1 MKKRI
6 NISILAL
13 GLTAL
18 LFSSCA
24 STSALR
30 QEKMDGAGSALGEDA
45 GLSKGEAGSAEGKP
59 MASGKDEMAAQEEK
73 TEMPEE
79 MMKEGE
85 RKEGNGMQEDSGMQQ
100 NREKGMVEE
109 HGEKVDA
116 KKLSGKEKQGM
127 EGEEEAF
134 LEDLSGTK
142 HSLNEW
148 KGKKVYL
155 KFWASWCSIC
165 LAGLDELDELS
176 GNPDKDFE
184 VISVVSPG
192 LNGEKDKEQ
201 FRKWFEKLG
210 YQNMKVLLDEKGELV
225 RRYGVRAYPSS
236 AFIGSDGS
244 MKPIVPGHKSKED
257 ILTEMKKL
265 N

>member
-1 MKKRI
+1 MRKRI
-6 NISILAL
+6 NSSILAL

-24 STSALR
+24 SPSALR
-30 QEKMDGAGSALGEDA
+30 QEKMDGAGSALEEDA

-59 MASGKDEMAAQEEK
+59 MASGRDEMAAQGEK
-73 TEMPEE
+73 AEMPEE
-79 MMKEGE
+79 MKKEGE
-85 RKEGNGMQEDSGMQQ
+85 MEEESGMQQ
-100 NREKGMVEE
+100 NMEKGMVEE

-127 EGEEEAF
+127 EGGEEAF

-142 HSLNEW
+142 HSLSEW

-244 MKPIVPGHKSKED
+244 MKPVLPGHKSKED
-257 ILTEMKKL
+257 ILAEMKKL
-265 N
+265 S

>member
-1 MKKRI
+1 MRKRI
-6 NISILAL
+6 NSSILAL

-24 STSALR
+24 SPSALR
-30 QEKMDGAGSALGEDA
+30 QEKMDGAGSALEEDA

-73 TEMPEE
+73 AEMPEE
-79 MMKEGE
+79 MKKEGE
-85 RKEGNGMQEDSGMQQ
+85 MEEESGMQQ
-100 NREKGMVEE
+100 DREKGMVEE

-142 HSLNEW
+142 HSLSEW

-265 N
+265 S

>member
-6 NISILAL
+6 KSSILAL

-24 STSALR
+24 SPSALR
-30 QEKMDGAGSALGEDA
+30 QEKMDGTGSALEEDA
-45 GLSKGEAGSAEGKP
+45 GLSKGEAGSSEGKP
-59 MASGKDEMAAQEEK
+59 MA
-73 TEMPEE
+73 
-79 MMKEGE
+79 
-85 RKEGNGMQEDSGMQQ
+85 
-100 NREKGMVEE
+100 
-109 HGEKVDA
+109 
-116 KKLSGKEKQGM
+116 SGKEKQGM

-142 HSLNEW
+142 HSLSEW

-210 YQNMKVLLDEKGELV
+210 YQNMKVFLDEKGELV

>member
-1 MKKRI
+1 MRKRI
-6 NISILAL
+6 KSSILAL

-24 STSALR
+24 SPSALR
-30 QEKMDGAGSALGEDA
+30 QEKMDGAGSALEEDA

-59 MASGKDEMAAQEEK
+59 MASGKDEMAAQEK
-73 TEMPEE
+73 KGEMPEE
-79 MMKEGE
+79 MMIEGE
-85 RKEGNGMQEDSGMQQ
+85 RKEENEMQEDSGMQQ
-100 NREKGMVEE
+100 DREKGMVEE

-142 HSLNEW
+142 HSLSDW

-265 N
+265 S

>member
-1 MKKRI
+1 MRKQIKS
-6 NISILAL
+6 SILAL

-24 STSALR
+24 SPSALR
-30 QEKMDGAGSALGEDA
+30 QEKMDGTGSALEEDA

-59 MASGKDEMAAQEEK
+59 MASGKDEMAAQGEK
-73 TEMPEE
+73 AEMPEE
-79 MMKEGE
+79 RMKEGE
-85 RKEGNGMQEDSGMQQ
+85 RKEENGMQQ
-100 NREKGMVEE
+100 NMEKGMVEE

-142 HSLNEW
+142 HSLSEW

-265 N
+265 S

>member
-1 MKKRI
+1 MRKRI
-6 NISILAL
+6 KSSILAL

-24 STSALR
+24 SPSALR
-30 QEKMDGAGSALGEDA
+30 QEKMDGAGSALEEDA

-73 TEMPEE
+73 AEMPEE
-79 MMKEGE
+79 MKKEGE
-85 RKEGNGMQEDSGMQQ
+85 MEEESGMQQ
-100 NREKGMVEE
+100 NMEKGMVEE

-142 HSLNEW
+142 HSLSEW

-244 MKPIVPGHKSKED
+244 MKPVLPGHKSKED
-257 ILTEMKKL
+257 ILAEMKKL
-265 N
+265 S

>member
-1 MKKRI
+1 MRKRI
-6 NISILAL
+6 KSSILAL

-24 STSALR
+24 SPSALR

-73 TEMPEE
+73 AEMPEE
-79 MMKEGE
+79 MKKEGE
-85 RKEGNGMQEDSGMQQ
+85 MEEESGMQQ
-100 NREKGMVEE
+100 NMEKGMVEE

-142 HSLNEW
+142 HSLSEW

-210 YQNMKVLLDEKGELV
+210 YQNMKVLLDERGELV
-225 RRYGVRAYPSS
+225 RKYGVRAYPSS

-244 MKPIVPGHKSKED
+244 MKPVLPGHKSKED
-257 ILTEMKKL
+257 ILAEMKKL

>member
-24 STSALR
+24 SPSALR
-30 QEKMDGAGSALGEDA
+30 QEKMDGAGSALEEDA

-116 KKLSGKEKQGM
+116 KKEKQGM

>member
-6 NISILAL
+6 NSSILAL

-24 STSALR
+24 SPSALR

-59 MASGKDEMAAQEEK
+59 MASGKDEMTAQEEK
-73 TEMPEE
+73 TE

-85 RKEGNGMQEDSGMQQ
+85 RKEENGMQEDSGMQQ
-100 NREKGMVEE
+100 NREKGMLEE

-127 EGEEEAF
+127 AGEEEAF

-142 HSLNEW
+142 HSLSEW

-225 RRYGVRAYPSS
+225 RRYEVRAYPSS

>member
-1 MKKRI
+1 MRKRI
-6 NISILAL
+6 KSSILAL

-24 STSALR
+24 SPSALR

-59 MASGKDEMAAQEEK
+59 MASGKDEMAAQGEK
-73 TEMPEE
+73 AEMPEE
-79 MMKEGE
+79 RMKEGE
-85 RKEGNGMQEDSGMQQ
+85 RKEENGMQEDSGTQQ
-100 NREKGMVEE
+100 DREKGMVEE

-142 HSLNEW
+142 HSLSEW

-184 VISVVSPG
+184 VISVISVSF
-192 LNGEKDKEQ
+192 Q
-201 FRKWFEKLG
+201 SR
-210 YQNMKVLLDEKGELV
+210 
-225 RRYGVRAYPSS
+225 
-236 AFIGSDGS
+236 
-244 MKPIVPGHKSKED
+244 
-257 ILTEMKKL
+257 
-265 N
+265 

>member
-1 MKKRI
+1 
-6 NISILAL
+6 
-13 GLTAL
+13 
-18 LFSSCA
+18 
-24 STSALR
+24 
-30 QEKMDGAGSALGEDA
+30 
-45 GLSKGEAGSAEGKP
+45 
-59 MASGKDEMAAQEEK
+59 
-73 TEMPEE
+73 
-79 MMKEGE
+79 
-85 RKEGNGMQEDSGMQQ
+85 MQQ
-100 NREKGMVEE
+100 NREKGMLEE

-142 HSLNEW
+142 HSLSEW

-244 MKPIVPGHKSKED
+244 MKPVVPGHKSKED

-265 N
+265 S